1 MTAIHCSTYALK
13 AGFVSLLCCCLQV
26 CAKCQVQGHT
36 KAVTALLPLSN
47 PRPGGGDMLISAS
60 LDGNLLVWDPS
71 TMLPRGPEKEIT
83 SKLTIKAHADGV
95 LSMALVQAAI
105 DTPDAQPLHLCTT
118 GCLPLSLLTRLTHIA
133 ACCLHSW
140 CTAAAL
146 QDKRHSSA
154 GTSSQPDTRSK
165 ATTWCMAPQW
175 HLILMQ
181 LCRR

>member
-1 MTAIHCSTYALK
+1 MP
-13 AGFVSLLCCCLQV
+13 CCCLQV

-83 SKLTIKAHADGV
+83 SKLAIKAHADGV
-95 LSMALVQAAI
+95 LSMALFQAAI
-105 DTPDAQPLHLCTT
+105 ETPDAQPLHLCTA
-118 GCLPLSLLTRLTHIA
+118 GCLPIALHTRLTYMA

-140 CTAAAL
+140 CTTFAFA
-146 QDKRHSSA
+146 QRCPSA
-154 GTSSQPDTRSK
+154 GTSSQPDTCSTA
-165 ATTWCMAPQW
+165 ATWPVAPPR
-175 HLILMQ
+175 HVIPMQ
-181 LCRR
+181 VCRR

>member
-1 MTAIHCSTYALK
+1 M
-13 AGFVSLLCCCLQV
+13 LCCCLQV

-95 LSMALVQAAI
+95 LSMALFQAAI

-118 GCLPLSLLTRLTHIA
+118 GCLPLPLLIRAH
-133 ACCLHSW
+133 LHSVMLFAQLVYSR
-140 CTAAAL
+140 CTSRQETFISREIKPA
-146 QDKRHSSA
+146 
-154 GTSSQPDTRSK
+154 
-165 ATTWCMAPQW
+165 
-175 HLILMQ
+175 
-181 LCRR
+181 